1 MQVKQYNLW
10 TVFCSHAMKFLF
22 LEESKKHAFMA
33 IQTWVQML
41 VQAFIY
47 NIT

>member
-10 TVFCSHAMKFLF
+10 TVFGPHAMKFLF
-22 LEESKKHAFMA
+22 LEESKKHAFTA
-33 IQTWVQML
+33 IQSWVQML
-41 VQAFIY
+41 AQAFIY